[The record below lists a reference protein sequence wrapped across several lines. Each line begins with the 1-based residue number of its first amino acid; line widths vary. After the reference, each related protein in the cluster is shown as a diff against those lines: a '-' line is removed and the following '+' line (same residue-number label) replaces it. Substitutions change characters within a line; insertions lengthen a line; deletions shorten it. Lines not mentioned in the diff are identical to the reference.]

1 MPFDQRELRYFVGLD
16 LGQSQDYSAISIL
29 QQDYDAF
36 QKQYL
41 YQLRYL
47 ERVPLG
53 TKYSSSDANEDSV
66 TRRVKKILLSETL
79 NGNTQMG
86 IDPPIEP
93 VALVL
98 DHTGVGSPI
107 SELFELP
114 RLLTGPGPQY
124 RLVKINITGGLNSSR
139 AKGGYNVPKRDIVFS
154 LLRIFQSGRL
164 KISGKLALAHTF
176 QDELLNFK
184 VKISDNG
191 KDTYGALRE
200 GVHDDLVLSV
210 AIACWFAEHKYGK
223 RA

>member
-1 MPFDQRELRYFVGLD
+1 MSFDQRELRYFVGLD

-29 QQDYDAF
+29 QQDYDF
-36 QKQYL
+36 LQKAYL

-53 TKYSSSDANEDSV
+53 TKYSSNDPNEDSV
-66 TRRVKKILLSETL
+66 ARLVKRILLSETL
-79 NGNTQMG
+79 NGNTQKG
-86 IDPPIEP
+86 IARPIEP
-93 VALVL
+93 AALVL

-114 RLLTGPGPQY
+114 RLLKGPGPAY
-124 RLVKINITGGLNSSR
+124 KLVKINITGGLKPSR

-154 LLRIFQSGRL
+154 LLRVFQSKRL
-164 KISGKLALAHTF
+164 KISGKLPLAHTF

-184 VKISDNG
+184 VKISDAG
-191 KDTYGALRE
+191 KDTYGAWRE

-210 AIACWFAEHKYGK
+210 AIACWFAENKYGK
-223 RA
+223 RI